1 MGQER
6 DTERIIREFRLRQS
20 RQFIAIG
27 LTLFLLL
34 LLALLYTRSDIFGV
48 FSKSTIFLMQIVII
62 ALFIGFSALNWRC
75 PSCNKYLGSDINR
88 RMCKH
93 CRARL
98 G

>member
-48 FSKSTIFLMQIVII
+48 FELLTYLVPATSTLKDFHFDISH
-62 ALFIGFSALNWRC
+62 GFTPHDA
-75 PSCNKYLGSDINR
+75 IQ
-88 RMCKH
+88 
-93 CRARL
+93 A
-98 G
+98 

>member
-48 FSKSTIFLMQIVII
+48 YSKSTIFLMQIVII